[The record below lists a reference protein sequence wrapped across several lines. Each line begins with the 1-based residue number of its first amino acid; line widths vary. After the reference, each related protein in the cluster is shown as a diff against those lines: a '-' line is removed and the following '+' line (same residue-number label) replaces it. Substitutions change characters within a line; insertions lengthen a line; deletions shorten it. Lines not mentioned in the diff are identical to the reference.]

1 MNRGRH
7 NRGGRLTLLLLVLLF
22 ALPPLAGWLFYANPQ
37 WLPERQKNHGILI
50 SPPRSLS
57 DLALRDSE
65 DAPFDWNSLKGHWTL
80 VYHNRGSCG
89 SGCQE
94 QLERLRQIRRAL
106 GAERLHIER
115 LLIQDRNE
123 HDNTPEATRHAAGAR
138 LLYLDAS
145 QREQFERLFALP
157 DGSRNPATYLIDPN
171 GMLMMAHGEKQPAK
185 EILQDLE
192 LLLKA
197 SRNWLKGVNDGYG

>member
-1 MNRGRH
+1 MNGVRSRH
-7 NRGGRLTLLLLVLLF
+7 AGRLTLLLLVLLF

-50 SPPRSLS
+50 SPPRSLA
-57 DLALRDSE
+57 DLPLQDGQE
-65 DAPFDWNSLKGHWTL
+65 TPFDWNSLKGHWTL

-89 SGCQE
+89 TPCQA

-115 LLIQDRNE
+115 LLIQERTNRDS
-123 HDNTPEATRHAAGAR
+123 TPGDTQFTAGIKV
-138 LLYLDAS
+138 LYLDAS
-145 QREQFERLFALP
+145 QRQQFERLFALP
-157 DGSRNPATYLIDPN
+157 DGSGNPSTYLIDPN
-171 GMLMMAHGEKQPAK
+171 GMLMMAHGKGQPAK